1 MNPLRLIYPLA
12 LREKAYFHSPYKTK
26 QPDIASVKL
35 EFSPVQLSSFLPSDH
50 SHQEIAWLGFYELP
64 LSRKIAAL
72 ARDGGLLVD
81 AGANIGYF
89 TLIWAGLNPANR
101 AICFEP
107 SPSVATM
114 LKGNIH
120 NAGLSSRVEVSSVAL
135 GKEAGA
141 MPFDVGPENESS
153 WGGLS
158 NGARPGS
165 ISVKVDRLDDLIS
178 PDKTVD
184 VLKIDAEGADSWI
197 LNGSERL
204 LRERRVRHLFFERN
218 RGRMTQLGIEWDEP
232 VRFLED
238 CGYRAKHL
246 AGNAGLEL
254 LHAEP
259 QGITKLR

>member
-1 MNPLRLIYPLA
+1 
-12 LREKAYFHSPYKTK
+12 
-26 QPDIASVKL
+26 VKL
-35 EFSPVQLSSFLPSDH
+35 EFSPVHLSSFLPTDH
-50 SHQEIAWLGFYELP
+50 SHREIVWLGFYELP

-101 AICFEP
+101 AMCFEP

-114 LKGNIH
+114 LKGNID
-120 NAGLSSRVEVSSVAL
+120 NASLSSRVKVSSVAL
-135 GKEAGA
+135 GKEVGT

-158 NGARPGS
+158 NGAKPGS
-165 ISVKVDRLDDLIS
+165 ISVKVDRLDNLIS
-178 PDKTVD
+178 PDKTID

-197 LNGSERL
+197 LNGCERL
-204 LRERRVRHLFFERN
+204 LREGRVRHIFFERN

-232 VRFLED
+232 VRFLEG
-238 CGYRAKHL
+238 CGYKAKHL
-246 AGNAGLEL
+246 AGNPGLEL

-259 QGITKLR
+259 GPLAPL